1 MTQIL
6 KLHLLSC
13 KHLFSINNTK
23 TTYGCHLYR
32 IWDHISIIWYHL
44 HPSQPH
50 QLLLSLHQKKYLV
63 NTIILSS
70 CSCRLRNQSHLP
82 LFLAYR
88 FLSDIPQDNIGF
100 RSVTTTEMIAI
111 AMFDVPAFIAGN
123 IISTIAI
130 VRFIAIKYPFYMV
143 RNKLLFS
150 YLFAVF
156 LLFCIRCMLDVFSDS
171 LEWCPVFEYAIPIN
185 LGNTTYSKIHSRLSD
200 VAYYLFTGFSV
211 LGCIAS
217 IGTIII
223 VLMRKI
229 RRKSLTQNTANANSV
244 EVLKDGIRIFLM
256 VLFANVLP
264 PILQI
269 MFINYFPLV
278 GCSVSHSFFMV
289 TSILAISVSP
299 IISSALDPVIV
310 ILFSDEMKKFLKE
323 KIF

>member
-1 MTQIL
+1 MGVIYTVFGIISVL
-6 KLHLLSC
+6 SGIISTLLNPISFYYHFI
-13 KHLFSINNTK
+13 KKSISSTR
-23 TTYGCHLYR
+23 LYC
-32 IWDHISIIWYHL
+32 
-44 HPSQPH
+44 
-50 QLLLSLHQKKYLV
+50 LLAAADFATNL
-63 NTIILSS
+63 IF
-70 CSCRLRNQSHLP
+70 P
-82 LFLAYR
+82 FFLAYH
-88 FLSDIPQDNIGF
+88 FLSDRPQDNIGF

-123 IISTIAI
+123 IIAI
-130 VRFIAIKYPFYMV
+130 VRFIAIKYPFYMI

-200 VAYYLFTGFSV
+200 VAYYLFTSFSV

-217 IGTIII
+217 IGTIIL

-229 RRKSLTQNTANANSV
+229 RRKSLTQNTVNAKSV

-269 MFINYFPLV
+269 MFITYFLQV
-278 GCSVSHSFFMV
+278 MCSVSHSFFMV

-310 ILFSDEMKKFLKE
+310 ILFSDAIKKFLKE
-323 KIF
+323 KIDFLILTSKEKDKQDYFKVF

>member
-1 MTQIL
+1 MGAIYTVFGIISVLSGIISTLLNPISFYYHFIKRSTTSARLYCIL
-6 KLHLLSC
+6 AVADFATNLI
-13 KHLFSINNTK
+13 F
-23 TTYGCHLYR
+23 
-32 IWDHISIIWYHL
+32 
-44 HPSQPH
+44 PF
-50 QLLLSLHQKKYLV
+50 
-63 NTIILSS
+63 
-70 CSCRLRNQSHLP
+70 
-82 LFLAYR
+82 FLAYR
-88 FLSDIPQDNIGF
+88 FLSGRPQANNGF
-100 RSVTTTEMIAI
+100 RSVSSIEMNAIAI
-111 AMFDVPAFIAGN
+111 FDVPAFIAGI

-143 RNKLLFS
+143 RKKLLFS
-150 YLFAVF
+150 YLLAVF
-156 LLFCIRCMLDVFSDS
+156 MLLCIRCMLDVFSDN

-217 IGTIII
+217 IGTIIL

-269 MFINYFPLV
+269 MFINYFPEV
-278 GCSVSHSFFMV
+278 GCSAGHSFFMV